1 MLKKSIFLVSALLMI
16 VTGAVIAQ
24 TSGGFTITDF
34 PGYKPGEEQWQI
46 FVNLDDDITSQYDLT
61 GGGSRGFGDV
71 NNDGTVKWSSAPF
84 SENDY
89 TLYLVNSSGTLMKTS
104 TTVTVAGGGNG
115 TVNWSAFVVIKSP

>member
-1 MLKKSIFLVSALLMI
+1 MKSKSVFLVIALLAI
-16 VTGAVIAQ
+16 GLAVVSAQ

-34 PGYKPGEEQWQI
+34 PGYKAGEEQWQI

-61 GGGSRGFGDV
+61 GGGARGFGDV
-71 NNDGTVKWSSAPF
+71 NNDGTVKWSSPPF

-89 TLYLVNSSGTLMKTS
+89 TLYLVNSSGTLMKTT

-115 TVNWSAFVVIKSP
+115 TVNWSAFVVVK